1 MRIKVGLFI
10 ICIVLMASISS
21 RGQTD
26 ADEVGWDPQTCW
38 DCDES
43 ESPVAAIALATILG
57 IPIGLSGIL
66 RRRYSY
72 RLWFKHSRAQPPR
85 KQLREAGAHIVY
97 SDSKCRK
104 LKDGDRDPI

>member
-1 MRIKVGLFI
+1 M

-26 ADEVGWDPQTCW
+26 ADEVGWNFQRCW

-57 IPIGLSGIL
+57 IPIGVSGIL
-66 RRRYSY
+66 RRRYSE
-72 RLWFKHSRAQPPR
+72 LDASRR
-85 KQLREAGAHIVY
+85 MYVLEGSSR
-97 SDSKCRK
+97 
-104 LKDGDRDPI
+104 PIR